1 MRMVEGRYADLA
13 KMGRPK
19 IDNPRT
25 ERVSLRLTPE
35 QKAELYAY
43 AKEHKQ
49 TITDILMKPFWEKIG
64 KEKFCLVL
72 VVASNAQW

>member
-1 MRMVEGRYADLA
+1 MA

-64 KEKFCLVL
+64 KTEW
-72 VVASNAQW
+72 AE